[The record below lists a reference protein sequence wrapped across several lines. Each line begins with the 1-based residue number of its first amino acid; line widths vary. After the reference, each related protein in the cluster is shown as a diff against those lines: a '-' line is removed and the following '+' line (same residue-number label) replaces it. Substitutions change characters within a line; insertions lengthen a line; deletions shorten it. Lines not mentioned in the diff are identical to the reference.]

1 MCNGQTI
8 NFKVINKKECVVG
21 VRSNSTGVQ
30 VYVMS
35 LVNLAVIKYSQRKPL
50 NLTCNNKIMTVF
62 VKVITAATRHL
73 TSMTVNHKYS

>member
-21 VRSNSTGVQ
+21 VRSSTGVQ

-35 LVNLAVIKYSQRKPL
+35 LVNLAVIKYSENPS
-50 NLTCNNKIMTVF
+50 T
-62 VKVITAATRHL
+62 
-73 TSMTVNHKYS
+73 